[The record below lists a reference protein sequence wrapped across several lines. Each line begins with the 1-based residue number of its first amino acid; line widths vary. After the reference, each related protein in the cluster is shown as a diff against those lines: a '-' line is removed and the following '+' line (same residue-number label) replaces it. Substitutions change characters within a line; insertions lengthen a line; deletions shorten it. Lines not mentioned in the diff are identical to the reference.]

1 MQIKVNLCIISDIK
15 PAHKPFFKVKQRK
28 KRGHRGSKA
37 QNPSLSSAFTFIL
50 LPYTRSFELPALSST
65 EHPFLQLFSI
75 SLPPGPLSPPFVPR
89 CICCLSILHSTPT
102 PFPLPPRRWWPY
114 TDRITDSCCQSL
126 SRRTDG
132 SSNSSRRSGDGNPP
146 TRTHLPHPFQK
157 KQNKNG
163 GRRGTKPC
171 GTPVLLDSLF
181 WGFHEHY

>member
-1 MQIKVNLCIISDIK
+1 M
-15 PAHKPFFKVKQRK
+15 
-28 KRGHRGSKA
+28 
-37 QNPSLSSAFTFIL
+37 SSAFTFIL
-50 LPYTRSFELPALSST
+50 LPYTRSFELPALSSA

-132 SSNSSRRSGDGNPP
+132 SSSSSRRSGDGNPP
-146 TRTHLPHPFQK
+146 HTHTSTPPLSKNKK
-157 KQNKNG
+157 KQKTEAG
-163 GRRGTKPC
+163 GEQNLAGHLCCWIPSFGAFMNIIRNLNSHPVFGLC
-171 GTPVLLDSLF
+171 GRAAEISKT
-181 WGFHEHY
+181 GM